1 MRIFKDSNIKRF
13 DVSNEIEIE
22 LSDEIQLQEP
32 KKYNVFLLN
41 DDYSTMEFVI
51 DILIKVFRKNL
62 KEAQD
67 IMLKVHNNG
76 KGLCGIY
83 TYEIAAT
90 KVAQVKSLARKE
102 GFPLKAIMEE
112 E

>member
-1 MRIFKDSNIKRF
+1 M
-13 DVSNEIEIE
+13 SNEIEIE
-22 LSDEIQLQEP
+22 LNDDIELQEP

-41 DDYSTMEFVI
+41 DDYSTMDFVI
-51 DILIKVFRKNL
+51 DVLVKVFRKSVD
-62 KEAQD
+62 ESAQ
-67 IMLKVHNNG
+67 IMMNIHNNG
-76 KGLCGIY
+76 KEICGVY

-90 KVAQVKSLARKE
+90 KVAQVKSMAREK